1 MIMPTLEFAMQ
12 VTLRLRKPRLEIRD
26 LPAGGNRLAVVIE
39 SGSFEGPALRGEVL
53 PGGGEWPH
61 VRPDGVFSFDARYHL
76 READGTLIYLQNKGY
91 RHASPE
97 VMERLF
103 ALRPG
108 DVVSPSEYYFRCTP
122 TFETAPGRH
131 DWLARHVFV
140 GVGERMEEG
149 NRITYYKVL

>member
-1 MIMPTLEFAMQ
+1 MKTPELEFAMQ
-12 VTLRLRKPRLEIRD
+12 VTLRLKKPRLEVPE
-26 LPAGGNRLAVVIE
+26 LPGGGNRLAVVIE
-39 SGSFEGPALRGEVL
+39 SGCFQGPNIRGEVI

-61 VRPDGVFSFDARYHL
+61 VRTDGVFCFDARYHL
-76 READGTLIYLQNKGY
+76 REEDGTLIYLQNRGY
-91 RHASPE
+91 RHASQE

-108 DVVSPSEYYFRCTP
+108 DVVDPSEYYFRCTP
-122 TFETAPGRH
+122 TFETAQGKH
-131 DWLARHVFV
+131 DWLSRHVFI